1 MGTAELLANTGG
13 EIRILGHLAVLM
25 ESECDRCLE
34 VAECPVDLDF
44 DLFYQPAE
52 SGPEGQEVALRAG
65 ESEVDFYQGEGLE
78 LEVVLREQIL
88 LALPM
93 QRTCREDCK
102 GICPA
107 CGTNRNRA
115 ECDCL
120 AKAPDDRWAA
130 LRDL

>member
-1 MGTAELLANTGG
+1 
-13 EIRILGHLAVLM
+13 
-25 ESECDRCLE
+25 
-34 VAECPVDLDF
+34 
-44 DLFYQPAE
+44 
-52 SGPEGQEVALRAG
+52 
-65 ESEVDFYQGEGLE
+65 

-88 LALPM
+88 LSLPM

-115 ECDCL
+115 GCGCL